1 VRVRPGV
8 IDQSLK
14 DEAVRRVE
22 SGERALTVGRDLGI
36 SVHTVLDE
44 CRRRGVT
51 TAPKGNPGGW
61 KQAIERRP
69 GVRRARSEQAH
80 RITKEFVDRMRM
92 EYPESEHPHA
102 GHGKPATRG
111 ECISRGLGTP
121 DLPCPYVSCVHH
133 AAIAVE
139 DGGSIRHSFPDRD
152 PDDARETCTLA
163 VADRGGATL
172 DEVASVLNVVR
183 ERARQIEAVALAN
196 LRARLPPEMRDS
208 LDSLLCAMGDAP
220 SLPAPVVRR
229 YLPFTN
235 KTLTSPTLTSP
246 VLGTPASGDLSNCT
260 ADGTNAVGF
269 KNIPQNSQ
277 STAYT
282 LVLADAGKHILHHTA
297 NPHYSAHKFFI
308 Y

>member
-1 VRVRPGV
+1 MRPGL

-22 SGERALTVGRDLGI
+22 SGQRALTVGRDLGI

-133 AAIAVE
+133 AAIAIE

-183 ERARQIEAVALAN
+183 DRARQIEAVALAN

-229 YLPFTN
+229 YLPVVN
-235 KTLTSPTLTSP
+235 ASPTERPEAPALELSDDDRAAAHALAATRAASLSP
-246 VLGTPASGDLSNCT
+246 RTWLRRA
-260 ADGTNAVGF
+260 AARRA
-269 KNIPQNSQ
+269 K
-277 STAYT
+277 
-282 LVLADAGKHILHHTA
+282 
-297 NPHYSAHKFFI
+297 
-308 Y
+308 